1 MFLIQLNILEVRFN
15 LEDTELTD
23 DVSVAF
29 DPLLRN
35 KLLCMKSCLF
45 MYCGGACGFVG
56 EVAGPTSG
64 VEEEDENE
72 EVDDVVAGAGAD
84 AADGFDPL
92 FLLKT
97 GILVSLRILVSAG
110 DCGLIGDCGTDPFL
124 SKSSD
129 VENTTAVGDIHASTI
144 GVEFPDDAVIVDA
157 LFSIVVLSLLT
168 FVLIYNGS
176 LLRWVCSLVTT
187 IAGVVVLAVISA
199 VKFGDAVVSIV
210 EFVLLEVVFES
221 KASELTLT
229 GLFLF
234 FFNSELLEVLK
245 VVADV
250 DGVEAEGNSKMNWVS
265 GDLDDGDPDNP
276 IEEGTVTAETDVGT
290 VVAVAVAVVVGG
302 VGGVSIV
309 ILVLGDATLLLSP
322 YRNWGTYENDLFP
335 FKEGKEE
342 EWLRYLL
349 LLLLLLLR
357 FNGGVTVRSMPLTFS
372 DEIFIAFDI
381 IFDWS

>member
-72 EVDDVVAGAGAD
+72 EVDDVVAGAGLMP
-84 AADGFDPL
+84 DGFDPL

-129 VENTTAVGDIHASTI
+129 VENTTAVVIYMHLPLASSSLMMLLSWMH
-144 GVEFPDDAVIVDA
+144 F
-157 LFSIVVLSLLT
+157 FNRSIVTTNICVDIQWILIKVSLL
-168 FVLIYNGS
+168 IGNNNS
-176 LLRWVCSLVTT
+176 RCSG
-187 IAGVVVLAVISA
+187 IGCNICC
-199 VKFGDAVVSIV
+199 KI
-210 EFVLLEVVFES
+210 
-221 KASELTLT
+221 
-229 GLFLF
+229 
-234 FFNSELLEVLK
+234 
-245 VVADV
+245 
-250 DGVEAEGNSKMNWVS
+250 W
-265 GDLDDGDPDNP
+265 
-276 IEEGTVTAETDVGT
+276 
-290 VVAVAVAVVVGG
+290 
-302 VGGVSIV
+302 
-309 ILVLGDATLLLSP
+309 
-322 YRNWGTYENDLFP
+322 
-335 FKEGKEE
+335 
-342 EWLRYLL
+342 
-349 LLLLLLLR
+349 
-357 FNGGVTVRSMPLTFS
+357 
-372 DEIFIAFDI
+372 
-381 IFDWS
+381 

>member
-64 VEEEDENE
+64 VEEEDDENE

-84 AADGFDPL
+84 ATDGFDPL

-144 GVEFPDDAVIVDA
+144 GVEF
-157 LFSIVVLSLLT
+157 L
-168 FVLIYNGS
+168 
-176 LLRWVCSLVTT
+176 
-187 IAGVVVLAVISA
+187 
-199 VKFGDAVVSIV
+199 
-210 EFVLLEVVFES
+210 
-221 KASELTLT
+221 
-229 GLFLF
+229 
-234 FFNSELLEVLK
+234 
-245 VVADV
+245 
-250 DGVEAEGNSKMNWVS
+250 MM
-265 GDLDDGDPDNP
+265 
-276 IEEGTVTAETDVGT
+276 
-290 VVAVAVAVVVGG
+290 
-302 VGGVSIV
+302 
-309 ILVLGDATLLLSP
+309 LLS
-322 YRNWGTYENDLFP
+322 WMHF
-335 FKEGKEE
+335 FQ
-342 EWLRYLL
+342 
-349 LLLLLLLR
+349 
-357 FNGGVTVRSMPLTFS
+357 S
-372 DEIFIAFDI
+372 
-381 IFDWS
+381 

>member
-1 MFLIQLNILEVRFN
+1 M
-15 LEDTELTD
+15 
-23 DVSVAF
+23 
-29 DPLLRN
+29 
-35 KLLCMKSCLF
+35 
-45 MYCGGACGFVG
+45 
-56 EVAGPTSG
+56 
-64 VEEEDENE
+64 
-72 EVDDVVAGAGAD
+72 
-84 AADGFDPL
+84 
-92 FLLKT
+92 
-97 GILVSLRILVSAG
+97 
-110 DCGLIGDCGTDPFL
+110 
-124 SKSSD
+124 
-129 VENTTAVGDIHASTI
+129 
-144 GVEFPDDAVIVDA
+144 
-157 LFSIVVLSLLT
+157 
-168 FVLIYNGS
+168 
-176 LLRWVCSLVTT
+176 
-187 IAGVVVLAVISA
+187 AVISA

-335 FKEGKEE
+335 LKRAKKK
-342 EWLRYLL
+342 
-349 LLLLLLLR
+349 
-357 FNGGVTVRSMPLTFS
+357 NG
-372 DEIFIAFDI
+372 
-381 IFDWS
+381 